1 MKCHVCGA
9 DFHHIITD
17 LPFKTGMKSIV
28 IIKDIPVLQCVNCSE
43 YLLDDAVMEKI
54 DAILSRADIHAELE
68 IFNYAA

>member
-9 DFHHIITD
+9 DLHNIITD
-17 LPFKTGMKSIV
+17 LPFKTGLKSIV
-28 IIKDIPVLQCVNCSE
+28 IIKDIPVLQCGNCGE

-68 IFNYAA
+68 IFRYAA